1 MPFYLQM
8 SKNITQQRDIYNTVI
23 FRFDSYKSS
32 HSGQL
37 SIATS
42 KKSFSDEYHIYTLYI
57 YIHTYIHI

>member
-42 KKSFSDEYHIYTLYI
+42 KKSFSDEYHIYIFLLLL
-57 YIHTYIHI
+57 